1 MIRRPPRSTLF
12 PYTTLFRSH
21 RGRLGH
27 EQTIHLALGGEPAI
41 VRETARV
48 ALEILLRAELQRI
61 DEDAQHH
68 AIGMIPGAV
77 HEAQVALVERAHRGD
92 EPDATAFRALGARP
106 GAHLPW
112 LGDFVHGGATRPRRL
127 RDRKSVV
134 EGKGEISGVA
144 GSFKK

>member
-1 MIRRPPRSTLF
+1 
-12 PYTTLFRSH
+12 
-21 RGRLGH
+21 
-27 EQTIHLALGGEPAI
+27 QTIHLALGGEPAV

-92 EPDATAFRALGARP
+92 EPDAAAFRALGARP

-112 LGDFVHGGATRPRRL
+112 LGDPVHGGATRPRRMRASRGDAGALPERRL
-127 RDRKSVV
+127 RP
-134 EGKGEISGVA
+134 GIA
-144 GSFKK
+144 PLA